1 MVRRYTVLAA
11 ATVASLSCGLNYCF
25 SRVPLASLSLSA
37 TLSVADLMEW
47 TACSAYA
54 PQLGTRLHLTSTQL
68 NTVGAAGNLGV
79 YLSCASSLVLRRQLP
94 T

>member
-1 MVRRYTVLAA
+1 MVGRYTVLAA

-25 SRVPLASLSLSA
+25 SQVLPRSFLPAPLA
-37 TLSVADLMEW
+37 ADLMDW

-79 YLSCASSLVLRRQLP
+79 YLSCASTVSNHRG
-94 T
+94 